1 MSMRTWAWV
10 LAAALGTVA
19 CGDDG
24 SGASG
29 GGGAGGEGGGEGGA
43 PPACAAE
50 TLCMD
55 VVPAGAPAPGRLG
68 VVWFRF
74 EGTVGFDPTVAFD
87 APFDTTSTEIELP
100 LSEIGLPP
108 DVNLFCDRECE
119 DTMTCPCVGTFRA
132 GVAYVLV
139 VTDVDASG
147 AIDVA
152 ELAEP
157 DNLVGIANTAV
168 VWGSQESPIAPAPF
182 DDIFPAGVHDG
193 LDLHR
198 ITEGGAFEPAPE
210 GVRFEL
216 RAGAGAL

>member
-1 MSMRTWAWV
+1 MN
-10 LAAALGTVA
+10 
-19 CGDDG
+19 
-24 SGASG
+24 
-29 GGGAGGEGGGEGGA
+29 
-43 PPACAAE
+43 
-50 TLCMD
+50 
-55 VVPAGAPAPGRLG
+55 APADHPAILALPGRPALSAFRLAKLG
-68 VVWFRF
+68 
-74 EGTVGFDPTVAFD
+74 E
-87 APFDTTSTEIELP
+87 ELARVRP
-100 LSEIGLPP
+100 G
-108 DVNLFCDRECE
+108 
-119 DTMTCPCVGTFRA
+119 
-132 GVAYVLV
+132 
-139 VTDVDASG
+139 G

>member
-1 MSMRTWAWV
+1 MTTRFFASV
-10 LAAALGTVA
+10 LAMALSTAG

-24 SGASG
+24 GGAAG
-29 GGGAGGEGGGEGGA
+29 GGGAGGEGGGGA
-43 PPACAAE
+43 PPACPEE
-50 TLCMD
+50 TLCLD
-55 VVPAGAPAPGRLG
+55 VVPAGAAAPGRLG

-74 EGTVGFDPTVAFD
+74 EGSVGYDPTVAFD
-87 APFDTTSTEIELP
+87 VPFDVSASELEVP
-100 LSEIGLPP
+100 LSAIALPP
-108 DVNLFCDRECE
+108 DFDLFCERTCADA
-119 DTMTCPCVGTFRA
+119 MTCPCAGGFRA

-139 VTDVDASG
+139 VSDVDASG

-168 VWGSQESPIAPAPF
+168 VWSAEEAPIAPAPF
-182 DDIFPAGVHDG
+182 DDVFPAGVHEG

-198 ITEGGAFEPAPE
+198 VTPSGAFEPAPD

-216 RAGAGAL
+216 RAGSDAL